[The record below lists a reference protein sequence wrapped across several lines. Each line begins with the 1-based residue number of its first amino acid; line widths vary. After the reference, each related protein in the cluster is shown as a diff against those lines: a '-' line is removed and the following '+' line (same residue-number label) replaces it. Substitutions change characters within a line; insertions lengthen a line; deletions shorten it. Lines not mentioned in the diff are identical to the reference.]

1 MICEPDPPTTSPPG
15 LAADSCEY
23 EPRRP
28 LEDAVVRHKRDVEA
42 QSGGCDPPIGVV
54 LALAEGVTNP
64 LARDAEFDVGADEIG
79 AGLHDL
85 GTGNGRFE
93 MLESSGSPA
102 SEKRAVA
109 DLGDGLEREDFE
121 AAEEER
127 FVAPSKRRV
136 GDETGAVDVGIDDDG
151 ASGCPAGQLRTASRK
166 ASASSL
172 VRSSITI
179 SP

>member
-1 MICEPDPPTTSPPG
+1 MVTDIADALRGEPGGSAPDG
-15 LAADSCEY
+15 FEHEA
-23 EPRRP
+23 RRP

-127 FVAPSKRRV
+127 FVAPSK
-136 GDETGAVDVGIDDDG
+136 DESGTRPAVDDDG